1 MRNEFNSNERKAA
14 SLLDHFPRAKK
25 IIKFTYQLVQFIFN
39 KKKYK
44 YKLHDAISAEGF
56 SAKANTFGGY
66 YDKVLINSNNSVLCH
81 KISKKSLNICL
92 NNKILDK
99 SESWNYQQGSML
111 SFITDDTII
120 YNVFEDN
127 QYKSVIRE
135 ISSSKKTIIDHPIYT
150 ISKSGDF
157 AIGVN
162 FERLGKNRP
171 DYGYFNRINPTI
183 PADYEDGIFK
193 YNFSNNQYKLIL
205 TLEELK
211 AFNTIESM
219 NGAEHW
225 VNHIMINHNEKRFM
239 FLHRWST
246 KKGKINSRLITSD
259 CNGSNL
265 YLLADEKMVS
275 HCCWKDSKTIIGWMR
290 KNGKDA
296 YYELIDRTNTCN
308 SIASGVLTQDG
319 HPSVSK
325 SGEWLLTDTY
335 PDKSRM
341 SKLLLFNLVDS
352 RLIEI
357 GRFFSPL
364 KWDVTKRCDLHPRLS
379 EDNNRISF
387 DSEHEGFRG
396 MYIIDIHNLI

>member
-1 MRNEFNSNERKAA
+1 MRNEFNNNERKLA
-14 SLLDHFPRAKK
+14 SVLEHFPRAKK
-25 IIKFTYQLVQFIFN
+25 IIKFLYQLFQFIIN
-39 KKKYK
+39 KKDYK
-44 YKLHDAISAEGF
+44 YKLNETFFVKELSAQ
-56 SAKANTFGGY
+56 ANTFGGY
-66 YDKVLINSNNSVLCH
+66 YDKVLINNANNVLYH
-81 KISKKSLNICL
+81 KISKRFIDICY
-92 NNKILDK
+92 NSRVLDQ

-111 SFITDDTII
+111 SFLTDDTII
-120 YNVFEDN
+120 YNVFIDN
-127 QYKSVIRE
+127 QYKSVIRDL
-135 ISSSKKTIIDHPIYT
+135 SSNKKTVIDYPIYT
-150 ISKSGDF
+150 TSKSADF
-157 AIGVN
+157 ALGVN

-171 DYGYFNRINPTI
+171 DYGYFNRSNPTLL
-183 PADYEDGIFK
+183 ADNEDGIFK
-193 YNFSNNQYKLIL
+193 YNFSKKQYKLIL

-211 AFNTIESM
+211 SFNPIKSM
-219 NGAEHW
+219 EGAEHW
-225 VNHIMINHNEKRFM
+225 VNHIMINQDQKRFI

-246 KKGKINSRLITSD
+246 KKGIINSRLISSD
-259 CNGSNL
+259 CNGSKL

-296 YYELIDRTNTCN
+296 YYELIDQTNTYN
-308 SIASGVLTQDG
+308 LIASGVLTQDG

-341 SKLLLFNLVDS
+341 SKLLLFNLLDG

-364 KWDVTKRCDLHPRLS
+364 KWDVTKRCDLHPRFS
-379 EDNNRISF
+379 EDNKKISF